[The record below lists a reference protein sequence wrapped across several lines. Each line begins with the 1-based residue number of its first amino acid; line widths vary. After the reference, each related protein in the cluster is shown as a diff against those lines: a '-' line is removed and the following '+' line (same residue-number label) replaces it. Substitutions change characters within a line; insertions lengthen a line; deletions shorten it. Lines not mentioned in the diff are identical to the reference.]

1 MSKNDDMKQNRCS
14 FCGKRPDDVERMI
27 AGPGVY
33 ICNECVDLCLG
44 VLGRESEQSQ
54 PVTGLEAPDHLP
66 TPREIKEYLDQYII
80 GQEQAKKA
88 LSVSVYNHYKRPAV
102 LTCLLL
108 PKDLMGAGMI

>member
-44 VLGRESEQSQ
+44 VLGRESEQHGGQNMS
-54 PVTGLEAPDHLP
+54 LRAPDHLP
-66 TPREIKEYLDQYII
+66 TPREIKEYLDQ
-80 GQEQAKKA
+80 
-88 LSVSVYNHYKRPAV
+88 
-102 LTCLLL
+102 
-108 PKDLMGAGMI
+108 